1 MRAINFEAMVAAN
14 RELLSKLPAPKASS
28 VTWNPER
35 MAWDLN
41 DECRRPAAVVAMLN
55 R

>member
-14 RELLSKLPAPKASS
+14 RELVANLPEPAAFT

-35 MAWDLN
+35 LAWDLN
-41 DECRRPAAVVAMLN
+41 DECRRPAAVRAMLN